1 MDETSALAIAGQLG
15 GQGAPGTIFGL
26 TMWGALASLFFSG
39 IGLYYFKRGRYLN
52 DTNKTVCGVA
62 LLLYPYFVTDTLY
75 ITLIGLALMA
85 APYMIERYF

>member
-1 MDETSALAIAGQLG
+1 MDETSALAIASQLG

-26 TMWGALASLFFSG
+26 TMWGALTSLFFSG

-62 LLLYPYFVTDTLY
+62 LLLYPYFVTNTLY

-85 APYMIERYF
+85 APYLIERYF

>member
-1 MDETSALAIAGQLG
+1 MDETSALAIASQLG

-26 TMWGALASLFFSG
+26 TMWGALASLLFSG
-39 IGLYYFKRGRYLN
+39 IGLFYFKRGRYLN

-62 LLLYPYFVTDTLY
+62 MLLYPYFVTNALY

-85 APYMIERYF
+85 APYIIERYF

>member
-1 MDETSALAIAGQLG
+1 MDETSLMGIAGQLG
-15 GQGAPGTIFGL
+15 GQGAPGTLFGL

-39 IGLYYFKRGRYLN
+39 IGLFYFKRGRCQN

-62 LLLYPYFVTDTLY
+62 MLLYPYFVTNTLY

-85 APYMIERYF
+85 APYIIERYF

>member
-15 GQGAPGTIFGL
+15 GQGAPGTLFGL

-39 IGLYYFKRGRYLN
+39 VGLFYFKRGRYLN
-52 DTNKTVCGVA
+52 DTNKTACGVA

-85 APYMIERYF
+85 APYLIERYF